1 MDTGRSADPLS
12 TALFPESR
20 RAILGLLYAHPDE
33 SFYLRQIVDLAGL
46 AVGQTQRELK
56 RLTESGIL
64 ERSERGR
71 HVYFRANE
79 RCPIYDEL
87 KGIVAKTTAGGA
99 AIARGLA
106 PLVDR
111 IKVAFL
117 FGSVARGEE
126 TRGSDI
132 DVMVVGSASFAEVA
146 GAVRAVEQQL
156 RREINIVVYPVGEF
170 TARVQQGH
178 SFLARVI
185 EDEKTF
191 IVGSQYELDA
201 LLAERVDT

>member
-1 MDTGRSADPLS
+1 MSTRRFADPLS

-20 RAILGLLYAHPDE
+20 RAVLGLLYAHPDE

-56 RLTESGIL
+56 RLTEPGIV
-64 ERSERGR
+64 ERTERGR

-87 KGIVAKTTAGGA
+87 RGIIAKTTAGGA
-99 AIARGLA
+99 AIARGLE
-106 PLVDR
+106 PLADR
-111 IKVAFL
+111 ITVAFL
-117 FGSVARGEE
+117 FGSVARGQE

-156 RREINIVVYPVGEF
+156 RREISIVVYPVAEF
-170 TARVQQGH
+170 KARVQQGH
-178 SFLARVI
+178 SFLTRVI
-185 EDEKTF
+185 EGEKIF
-191 IVGSQYELDA
+191 IVGSQDELDE